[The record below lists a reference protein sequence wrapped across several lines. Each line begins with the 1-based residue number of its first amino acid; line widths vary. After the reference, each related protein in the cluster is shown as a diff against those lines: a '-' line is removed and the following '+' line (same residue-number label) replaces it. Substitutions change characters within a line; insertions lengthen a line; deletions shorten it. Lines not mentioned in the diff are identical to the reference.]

1 MKTCSTVARPET
13 APELTVVESY
23 PITIFVLNDMLT
35 QPLYGL
41 RTEAAAGFIEMKTD
55 S

>member
-1 MKTCSTVARPET
+1 
-13 APELTVVESY
+13 
-23 PITIFVLNDMLT
+23 MLT